1 MRKFAFLLVVVTSLI
16 GCTAKKAVAESAV
29 EEVIDMS
36 NFTPE
41 LVQGKTIYEAKC
53 GKCHDLPRPL
63 SYTKVKWEPI
73 MKSMAKKAKISDAD
87 RELVYNYV
95 TMNQ

>member
-1 MRKFAFLLVVVTSLI
+1 MKKYILI
-16 GCTAKKAVAESAV
+16 GALALGFVACTAKKAVVV

-53 GKCHDLPRPL
+53 GKCHDLPKPL
-63 SYTKVKWEPI
+63 SYSKEKWQPI
-73 MKSMAKKAKISDAD
+73 MTSMAEKAKISDED
-87 RELVYNYV
+87 KELVYNYV
-95 TMNQ
+95 TMNH

>member
-1 MRKFAFLLVVVTSLI
+1 MKKYILI
-16 GCTAKKAVAESAV
+16 GVLSLGLVACTAKKAVVV

-41 LVQGKTIYEAKC
+41 LVQGKTIYDAKC
-53 GKCHDLPRPL
+53 GKCHDLPKP
-63 SYTKVKWEPI
+63 SDYSKEKWVPI
-73 MKSMAKKAKISDAD
+73 MNHMAKKAKISDED

-95 TMNQ
+95 TMNL

>member
-1 MRKFAFLLVVVTSLI
+1 MKKYILI
-16 GCTAKKAVAESAV
+16 GILGLFFVACTAKKAVVV
-29 EEVIDMS
+29 EEVVDMT

-53 GKCHDLPRPL
+53 GKCHDLPRPAA
-63 SYTKVKWEPI
+63 YTKDKWTPI
-73 MKSMAKKAKISDAD
+73 MNSMAKKAKISDED

-95 TMNQ
+95 TMNL